1 MRLKEQFQFGETTA
15 SNDIYINHNGVL
27 RKRFAV
33 DRRGK
38 RVHARTDARFPIFVF
53 NGSLKDSRATGGG
66 VPRSMRYGWVQGGV
80 GLENPLPLNLRI
92 IPILNANQSGY

>member
-15 SNDIYINHNGVL
+15 SNDIYINHSMSCANGAL
-27 RKRFAV
+27 SIEG
-33 DRRGK
+33 GK

-80 GLENPLPLNLRI
+80 GLENPPPLNLRI
-92 IPILNANQSGY
+92 IPILIANQSGY

>member
-33 DRRGK
+33 DRRGS
-38 RVHARTDARFPIFVF
+38 VCMQRTDARFPIFVF
-53 NGSLKDSRATGGG
+53 NGSVKDSRATGGG

-80 GLENPLPLNLRI
+80 GLEFFLPLNLRI
-92 IPILNANQSGY
+92 NPNLHANQSGN